1 MMVDLSAT
9 ATSAVSGAGANPI
22 EARTAFPV
30 CMSAVLNQLLWFGT
44 LHTRN
49 FTDPSSHL
57 SVNIASDRL
66 LSQAPS
72 HPPKLA
78 KDHPT

>member
-1 MMVDLSAT
+1 MVDLSAT
-9 ATSAVSGAGANPI
+9 VSPAVSGAGANPT
-22 EARTAFPV
+22 EARTAFPACV
-30 CMSAVLNQLLWFGT
+30 SAVLNQLVRFGM
-44 LHTRN
+44 LHTRD

-66 LSQAPS
+66 LSQVPS
-72 HPPKLA
+72 PPTPQLT